1 MATAIPGVAF
11 DDDANR
17 TAFHS
22 GLAGRATQ
30 PRRLATPSGIHRAR
44 RNTTRNRLQIRHVS
58 MGRCRLVKPASGCGA
73 VATMT
78 PSCQAIG

>member
-30 PRRLATPSGIHRAR
+30 PRRLATPSGIHRAQR
-44 RNTTRNRLQIRHVS
+44 ATRQGIGYKFATSAWVAAVWS
-58 MGRCRLVKPASGCGA
+58 SPPA
-73 VATMT
+73 VVV
-78 PSCQAIG
+78 QLRQ